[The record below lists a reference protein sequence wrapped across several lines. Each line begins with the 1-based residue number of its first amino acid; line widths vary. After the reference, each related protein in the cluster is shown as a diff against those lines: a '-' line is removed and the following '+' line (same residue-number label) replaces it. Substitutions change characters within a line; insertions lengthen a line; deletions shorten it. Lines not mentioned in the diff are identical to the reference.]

1 MIDRDSPLP
10 LWAQVLE
17 DLRRRLE
24 LGEFDERFPTDRE
37 LVEHYGVSRHTV
49 RDAVRRLD
57 SEGLVE
63 RHRGRGTF
71 LRSPPIE
78 QPVGALYSLF
88 RSVEDQGAEQVS
100 EVRKLAV
107 RRNAAAAHM
116 LEVPASSDLVYLE
129 RLRLADGEALAVDW
143 SWLPADLARP
153 LLDVDFTH
161 TALYQELASRCGI
174 VPCSGWE
181 RISPGLSSASH
192 NEALGIG
199 ADDPVFLVERLART
213 SDRAVEWRHAVVRGD
228 RFVFVTR
235 WSSPDAR
242 DARLGA
248 EPTHRS

>member
-17 DLRRRLE
+17 DLRRRLDE
-24 LGEFDERFPTDRE
+24 GEFDERFPTDRE

-57 SEGLVE
+57 AEGLVE

-71 LRSPPIE
+71 LRAPPIE
-78 QPVGALYSLF
+78 QPVGALYSMF
-88 RSVEDQGAEQVS
+88 RSVEGQGGEQVS
-100 EVRKLAV
+100 QVRELAV
-107 RRNAAAAHM
+107 RRNSVAAEM
-116 LEVPASSDLVYLE
+116 LELPSGSDLVYLE

-153 LLDVDFTH
+153 LLDVDFTR
-161 TALYQELASRCGI
+161 TALYRELASRCG
-174 VPCSGWE
+174 VVLCSGWE
-181 RISPGLSSASH
+181 RMSPGLPSAPQH
-192 NEALGIG
+192 EALGIA

-213 SDRAVEWRHAVVRGD
+213 AERAVEWRHAVVRGD

-242 DARLGA
+242 DAQLGA
-248 EPTHRS
+248 EPTPRS